1 MVIGDVR
8 ILTETEV
15 LTLRR
20 LGEEGST
27 VIEAC
32 RILGVATDTFYRI
45 LERQAGVKLAWLQG
59 KSHFETGPRRVLTRL
74 MDEAEKD
81 GDRIS
86 AAKHLDNKIR
96 PDAQHMSQIQTL
108 PTDEVRAILDY
119 CQQIIAG
126 RTSEDLSPRPED
138 SQGD

>member
-45 LERQAGVKLAWLQG
+45 LERQPGVKVSWLQG
-59 KSHFETGPRRVLTRL
+59 KSHFETGPRRVLTHL
-74 MDEAEKD
+74 MDKAEKD
-81 GDRIS
+81 TDRIA

-108 PTDEVRAILDY
+108 PTDEVQAILDY

-126 RTSEDLSPRPED
+126 RTPEDLSPRPED